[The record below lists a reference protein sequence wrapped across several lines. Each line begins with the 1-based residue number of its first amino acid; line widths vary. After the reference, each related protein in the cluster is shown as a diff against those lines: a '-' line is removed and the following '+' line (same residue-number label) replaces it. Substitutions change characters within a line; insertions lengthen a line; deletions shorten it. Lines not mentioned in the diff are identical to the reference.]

1 MYEKQQIVKIKHKIM
16 IKIKINWILSFE
28 FSNSKNLLLLLITD
42 LV

>member
-16 IKIKINWILSFE
+16 IKIKIHLILSFQIV
-28 FSNSKNLLLLLITD
+28 KNLLLLLITD